1 MSYIGDYTN
10 SYDIRGHE
18 IVITAPARFDEKTG
32 KVMAD
37 LELDDYAAKLAL
49 EKYRKQF
56 DIVSPEDIKNLRHY
70 WNFSQAKLAEVLGWN
85 VATVAIYEAGGLPSV
100 SDNRLLKIL
109 ISSPK
114 VMQKFIDDSKKEEL

>member
-18 IVITAPARFDEKTG
+18 IVITAPACFDEKTG

-49 EKYRKQF
+49 EKYRK
-56 DIVSPEDIKNLRHY
+56 
-70 WNFSQAKLAEVLGWN
+70 
-85 VATVAIYEAGGLPSV
+85 
-100 SDNRLLKIL
+100 
-109 ISSPK
+109 
-114 VMQKFIDDSKKEEL
+114 

>member
-1 MSYIGDYTN
+1 MSYIANYTN

-56 DIVSPEDIKNLRHY
+56 DIVSPKDIKNLRHH
-70 WNFSQAKLAEVLGWN
+70 WDFSQAKLAEVLGWN

>member
-1 MSYIGDYTN
+1 MSYIADYTN

-32 KVMAD
+32 KVVAD

-56 DIVSPEDIKNLRHY
+56 DIVSPEDIKNLRHH
-70 WNFSQAKLAEVLGWN
+70 WDFSQAKLAEVLGWN
-85 VATVAIYEAGGLPSV
+85 VATVAIYEAGALPSV

-109 ISSPK
+109 ISRPK

>member
-18 IVITAPARFDEKTG
+18 IVITASARFDEKTG

-70 WNFSQAKLAEVLGWN
+70 WDFS
-85 VATVAIYEAGGLPSV
+85 
-100 SDNRLLKIL
+100 
-109 ISSPK
+109 
-114 VMQKFIDDSKKEEL
+114 